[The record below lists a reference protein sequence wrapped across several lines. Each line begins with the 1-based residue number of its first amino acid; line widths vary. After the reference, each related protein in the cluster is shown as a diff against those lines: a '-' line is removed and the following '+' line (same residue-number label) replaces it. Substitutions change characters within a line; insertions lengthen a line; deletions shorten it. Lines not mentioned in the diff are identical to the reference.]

1 MGRVKRDGLFDKVS
15 DRDVRV
21 AAQLRRAG
29 VVSLEI
35 GELRMTFEPEGASE
49 SDNAAPSTPPHSVSV
64 GLAPS
69 HASVDDDEPSAYDA
83 TGMIVV
89 AAGGNSDAH

>member
-1 MGRVKRDGLFDKVS
+1 MGRVKRDGLFDRVS

-35 GELRMTFEPEGASE
+35 GELRMTFKPEGA
-49 SDNAAPSTPPHSVSV
+49 SDNAAPSTPQRSVSV

-69 HASVDDDEPSAYDA
+69 HAPVDDDELSAYDA
-83 TGMIVV
+83 TGMVVV
-89 AAGGNSDAH
+89 AAGGSGDAH

>member
-29 VVSLEI
+29 VTSLEF
-35 GELRMTFEPEGASE
+35 GELRMTFEPEGANE
-49 SDNAAPSTPPHSVSV
+49 HENAAPSTPQRSVSV

-69 HASVDDDEPSAYDA
+69 HAPVDDDELSAYDA
-83 TGMIVV
+83 TGMMVV
-89 AAGGNSDAH
+89 AAGGSGDAH

>member
-15 DRDVRV
+15 DRDVRI

-29 VVSLEI
+29 VTSLEI
-35 GELRMTFEPEGASE
+35 GELRMTFGPEGASV
-49 SDNAAPSTPPHSVSV
+49 SDNTAPSMPHHSVSV

-83 TGMIVV
+83 TGMMVV
-89 AAGGNSDAH
+89 AAGGGNDAH